1 MNTRHRTLFRLVIG
15 KNPERNYT
23 QQEVELLLEL
33 AKPEKRVMRAYPP
46 PAKKAIPAFQTDEEA
61 EKFVDT
67 ADLSEYDLSSFK
79 KSTFRIQAEKGTK
92 RRIAEGF

>member
-1 MNTRHRTLFRLVIG
+1 MNTRHRTLYRLVGG
-15 KNPERNYT
+15 KNPERIFT
-23 QQEVELLLEL
+23 QQEAELLLGL
-33 AKPEKRVMRAYPP
+33 SKPEKRVMFAYPP
-46 PAKKAIPAFQTDEEA
+46 PAKKTIPTFQTDEEA